1 MLNLALICF
10 FKLYFFQKPSDH
22 IDMTDK
28 EIADDIKKIDDK
40 IDDKIR
46 YYA

>member
-1 MLNLALICF
+1 
-10 FKLYFFQKPSDH
+10 
-22 IDMTDK
+22 MTDK